1 MKSIILTMIVAVAIQ
16 GCASAASEITPQYVS
31 PIQYQS
37 YSCRQI
43 EEEASR
49 ISVRASQLAG
59 IQDSKA
65 TSDSVAMGVGLVLF
79 WPSLLFIK
87 GDGQTAAELGHLKGE
102 FDTLQQVSIQKN
114 CNIQFRQQ
122 NAPSPKPTSTASI
135 DTVQSPLQH

>member
-1 MKSIILTMIVAVAIQ
+1 MAIQ

>member
-1 MKSIILTMIVAVAIQ
+1 
-16 GCASAASEITPQYVS
+16 
-31 PIQYQS
+31 
-37 YSCRQI
+37 
-43 EEEASR
+43 
-49 ISVRASQLAG
+49 
-59 IQDSKA
+59 
-65 TSDSVAMGVGLVLF
+65 MGVGLVLF